1 MIVKTLRTFVSSSRF
16 HTTLPA
22 QPSSV
27 AWTCR
32 QQSRVFCSLI
42 ESDKMGIMQ
51 ICVAI
56 VRSSPLCCR
65 DRERRGR
72 GLSTGTVTCRSTRG
86 NNGCWP
92 PGELSLVDTRS
103 RDRQL
108 TSDWSRIKGAPA
120 EDNFRLQEEDVP
132 ELRKGEILCR
142 ALYISVDPITR
153 CVSA

>member
-1 MIVKTLRTFVSSSRF
+1 MLQRHRE
-16 HTTLPA
+16 A
-22 QPSSV
+22 R
-27 AWTCR
+27 A
-32 QQSRVFCSLI
+32 
-42 ESDKMGIMQ
+42 GI
-51 ICVAI
+51 IHWDTA
-56 VRSSPLCCR
+56 
-65 DRERRGR
+65 
-72 GLSTGTVTCRSTRG
+72 TCRSTRG

-92 PGELSLVDTRS
+92 PGEPSLVDTRS